1 MPGILKPLRPIKRG
15 DSNQGGIIKIL
26 VYWISQFTVD
36 VEFPK
41 RSDIVAGSIAG
52 PTIPLITTET
62 AARIIFDIEE
72 GAKITAKGS
81 GPSTN
86 KVYEHALVGA
96 RISGYRAENNE
107 VLDQMYNQPVVIV
120 AVHADGSRAVLG
132 STFKP
137 MFIEDEY
144 DSGAV
149 SGDKKGTVISA
160 KSMNMLDFRP
170 AILAPAVVLAETAIP
185 AYT

>member
-15 DSNQGGIIKIL
+15 DSNQGGVIKLL
-26 VYWISQFTVD
+26 VYLTSQFTAD
-36 VEFPK
+36 VEWPK
-41 RSDIVAGSIAG
+41 RSDIVAGVITG

-62 AARIIFDIEE
+62 AARIIFDLEK
-72 GAKITAKGS
+72 GAKITAKGT

-86 KVYEHALVGA
+86 KVYEHALA
-96 RISGYRAENNE
+96 NAKISGYRAENNE
-107 VLDQMYNQPVVIV
+107 SLDQMYNQTLVIV

-137 MFIEDEY
+137 MTIEDEY

-149 SGDKKGTVISA
+149 SGDEKGTMISA
-160 KSMNMLDFRP
+160 KSINKLDFRP
-170 AILAPAVVLAETAIP
+170 AILAPAVTLAETAIP